1 MRFVRALA
9 LTLAFGASF
18 PGIAWAQ
25 QSFTFKETAVV
36 GKIQKPEIQ
45 ILITKQNLTPK
56 YDLELRES
64 FLPKIVESVDQKPF

>member
-1 MRFVRALA
+1 MSFKKLLGSILVIGAL
-9 LTLAFGASF
+9 LPAS
-18 PGIAWAQ
+18 AAAQ
-25 QSFTFKETAVV
+25 QAFTFKETNVV

>member
-1 MRFVRALA
+1 MLA
-9 LTLAFGASF
+9 IVLLFAGQAF
-18 PGIAWAQ
+18 AQ
-25 QSFTFKETAVV
+25 GRGLTFKEEKLV

-64 FLPKIVESVDQKPF
+64 FLPKILEAVEHKPF

>member
-1 MRFVRALA
+1 MNMKRSIGLVLA
-9 LTLAFGASF
+9 LFALLPGVAS
-18 PGIAWAQ
+18 AQ
-25 QSFTFKETAVV
+25 QAFTFKETNVV

-64 FLPKIVESVDQKPF
+64 FLPKIVESVDAKPF

>member
-1 MRFVRALA
+1 MRSLRFLLVLAAFVPNVAL
-9 LTLAFGASF
+9 
-18 PGIAWAQ
+18 AQ
-25 QSFTFKETAVV
+25 QSFSFKETAVV

-64 FLPKIVESVDQKPF
+64 FLPKIIQSVDQKPF